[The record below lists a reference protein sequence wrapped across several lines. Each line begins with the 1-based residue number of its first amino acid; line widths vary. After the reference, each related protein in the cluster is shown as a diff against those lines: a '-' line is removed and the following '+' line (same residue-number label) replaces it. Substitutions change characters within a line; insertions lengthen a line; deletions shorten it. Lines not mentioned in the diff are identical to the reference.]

1 MRFPAAFIDL
11 TFSSA
16 LITIIKNT
24 MLQWQQLQ
32 PSRRFDSTRRLGQL
46 TFYGSEIAAKLAI
59 RSLRLFLFL
68 LIDHNIESERAGWR

>member
-32 PSRRFDSTRRLGQL
+32 PSRLDSTRRLGQL

-59 RSLRLFLFL
+59 RSLRLGVFFFYFY
-68 LIDHNIESERAGWR
+68 

>member
-11 TFSSA
+11 TFSSS

-32 PSRRFDSTRRLGQL
+32 ASRVDRRLGQL
-46 TFYGSEIAAKLAI
+46 TFYGSEIAPKLAI
-59 RSLRLFLFL
+59 RNLRLGLFF
-68 LIDHNIESERAGWR
+68 N

>member
-24 MLQWQQLQ
+24 MLQLQ
-32 PSRRFDSTRRLGQL
+32 PSRLDSTRRLGQL
-46 TFYGSEIAAKLAI
+46 TFYGGEIAAKLAI
-59 RSLRLFLFL
+59 RSLRLFFYFY
-68 LIDHNIESERAGWR
+68 

>member
-24 MLQWQQLQ
+24 MLQLQ
-32 PSRRFDSTRRLGQL
+32 PSRLDSTRRLGQL
-46 TFYGSEIAAKLAI
+46 TFYGGEIAAKLAI
-59 RSLRLFLFL
+59 RSLRLDAFFLFL